1 MPVSRKRTFAVMG
14 ARDQIY
20 TERWNEDIL
29 KQILV
34 LQDTPADTVTALRA
48 AVKRMH
54 GGQLQVAYKHS

>member
-1 MPVSRKRTFAVMG
+1 MPVSRKRTFAAMG

-29 KQILV
+29 KQMLV
-34 LQDTPADTVTALRA
+34 LQETPADTVSALCA

-54 GGQLQVAYKHS
+54 GGQLQVA